1 MYWQYYK
8 ILHWRKAKAME
19 ALCVDPGA
27 LSDEDAKAFI
37 ESIDRL
43 SYKYECPIER
53 LKDAFYASL
62 GNTVAWNPVLLKA
75 IKYTKENIEAPK
87 EAKEFGIKEELTGAS
102 LQSAWIDN
110 RLLRIA
116 IDEQQTRQIEAL
128 VGKTSE
134 QFEDEMDEKL
144 DHPIAPGLAQYD
156 NLENKLIKIAHELV
170 NYLEYYYQPLSDDG
184 QREAL
189 IYCCILLIRFRPDHG
204 NEIYLS
210 NLCDRVFLLL
220 SDEIM
225 WKLKMESSAFYNLFN
240 QRTERWSNPD
250 YPSASL
256 YKCFYKSPFRD
267 IAEYD
272 DISESDSNKVEKF
285 DAVLAAMKLQII
297 NKHGDIR
304 TTPDMAFITNQNH
317 LKEYGITPLGVSN
330 LLGSPEPKAKPLIV
344 EKDYSLKLD
353 YEGFKIRIRLSPIET
368 AVYLLFLNHPEG
380 INFKDLADYRDEL
393 AGLYKRISRRNT
405 AEGID
410 ETLDRLVDP
419 YNNSINEKNAR
430 IKRAIED
437 EVPEELVHWYII
449 SGEKGGIRKIEL
461 PRELLVYR

>member
-1 MYWQYYK
+1 
-8 ILHWRKAKAME
+8 
-19 ALCVDPGA
+19 
-27 LSDEDAKAFI
+27 
-37 ESIDRL
+37 
-43 SYKYECPIER
+43 
-53 LKDAFYASL
+53 
-62 GNTVAWNPVLLKA
+62 
-75 IKYTKENIEAPK
+75 
-87 EAKEFGIKEELTGAS
+87 
-102 LQSAWIDN
+102 
-110 RLLRIA
+110 
-116 IDEQQTRQIEAL
+116 
-128 VGKTSE
+128 
-134 QFEDEMDEKL
+134 
-144 DHPIAPGLAQYD
+144 
-156 NLENKLIKIAHELV
+156 
-170 NYLEYYYQPLSDDG
+170 
-184 QREAL
+184 
-189 IYCCILLIRFRPDHG
+189 
-204 NEIYLS
+204 
-210 NLCDRVFLLL
+210 
-220 SDEIM
+220 
-225 WKLKMESSAFYNLFN
+225 
-240 QRTERWSNPD
+240 
-250 YPSASL
+250 
-256 YKCFYKSPFRD
+256 
-267 IAEYD
+267 
-272 DISESDSNKVEKF
+272 
-285 DAVLAAMKLQII
+285 MKLQII